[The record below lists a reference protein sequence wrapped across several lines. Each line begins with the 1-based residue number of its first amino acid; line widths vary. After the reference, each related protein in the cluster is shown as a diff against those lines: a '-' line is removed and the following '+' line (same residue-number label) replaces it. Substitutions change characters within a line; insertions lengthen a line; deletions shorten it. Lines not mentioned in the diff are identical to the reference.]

1 MACGNDGV
9 IMPCTAGTVPGAH
22 DEVGSVAGSVAMRTQ
37 RNR

>member
-22 DEVGSVAGSVAMRTQ
+22 DDVGSVAMRTQ